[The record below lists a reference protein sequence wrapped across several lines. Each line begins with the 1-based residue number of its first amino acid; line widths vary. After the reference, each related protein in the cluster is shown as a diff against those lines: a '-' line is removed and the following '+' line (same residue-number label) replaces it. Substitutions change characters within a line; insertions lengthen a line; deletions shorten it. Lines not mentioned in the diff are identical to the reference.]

1 MAVQVSVVCCG
12 CWEFLCSGCWEF
24 LWFVVGVGSFSGVLW
39 LLGVSVLWEFVWC
52 VVAVGVC
59 VVCCG
64 CWSLCGVL
72 GVLSFCGVLWVLG
85 VSVVCCGCS
94 GVSLIAKLCA
104 NTAFGF
110 AICILAMSLHHCRH
124 KG

>member
-1 MAVQVSVVCCG
+1 MV
-12 CWEFLCSGCWEF
+12 CSGCWEF
-24 LWFVVGVGSFSGVLW
+24 QWCFVAVGSFG
-39 LLGVSVLWEFVWC
+39 
-52 VVAVGVC
+52 AVGVC